1 MELIRRNIHMD
12 RVKTEAVMQFTAEE
26 DVNVSDSKPD
36 VNAINLERGEVILE
50 EIRPTA
56 GQVFVKGYLGYTI
69 LYHTLDGG
77 SRLVVLE
84 GRLPFS
90 ETMNVNGVTASDA
103 VTVTGELQDLS
114 IHMINSRK
122 LSIQS
127 LITLTASVEELYD
140 EEAPVGVHGEER
152 VEYHKVPM
160 NVAQIV
166 ISKHDIFRWKKELDM
181 PAGYPNISEILWND
195 VSLRDMQ
202 IRPSDEKLL
211 LTGEVQ
217 VFLLYEGEGEN
228 KPVLA
233 YETVIPI
240 SGTIDCHGCREGM
253 ISDIHWAVGQKDVAV
268 RPDLDGEERCVGIEL
283 VLEFGMKVYED
294 EKLEVISDLYGVSD
308 EVTSRYYDAT
318 LRQLLT
324 RVTGKSK
331 VADKIKVKSGN
342 VLQLLHSEGEV
353 LQEQQTVVPNG
364 ILLRGFLKLKVMY
377 ITGTDDMPYGSTVEM
392 IPYEYTLEV
401 PGITTEDKYSVQG
414 EVEQLQVSML
424 DGEEMDV
431 KAVLGFSTIVFKT
444 IPARLLNT
452 VEITALSPEKE
463 NRLPGIAFYVVK
475 EGDNLW
481 NIGKRYYISVDK
493 LKELNA
499 LESDELQI
507 GQKLL
512 IVRG

>member
-1 MELIRRNIHMD
+1 
-12 RVKTEAVMQFTAEE
+12 
-26 DVNVSDSKPD
+26 
-36 VNAINLERGEVILE
+36 
-50 EIRPTA
+50 
-56 GQVFVKGYLGYTI
+56 
-69 LYHTLDGG
+69 
-77 SRLVVLE
+77 
-84 GRLPFS
+84 
-90 ETMNVNGVTASDA
+90 
-103 VTVTGELQDLS
+103 
-114 IHMINSRK
+114 
-122 LSIQS
+122 
-127 LITLTASVEELYD
+127 
-140 EEAPVGVHGEER
+140 
-152 VEYHKVPM
+152 
-160 NVAQIV
+160 
-166 ISKHDIFRWKKELDM
+166 
-181 PAGYPNISEILWND
+181 
-195 VSLRDMQ
+195 
-202 IRPSDEKLL
+202 
-211 LTGEVQ
+211 
-217 VFLLYEGEGEN
+217 
-228 KPVLA
+228 
-233 YETVIPI
+233 
-240 SGTIDCHGCREGM
+240 
-253 ISDIHWAVGQKDVAV
+253 
-268 RPDLDGEERCVGIEL
+268 
-283 VLEFGMKVYED
+283 MKVYED

-499 LESDELQI
+499 LENDELQI

>member
-1 MELIRRNIHMD
+1 MEVFFVELIRRNIHMD

-26 DVNVSDSKPD
+26 DVNVPDSKPD

-90 ETMNVNGVTASDA
+90 ENMNVNGVTASDA

-211 LTGEVQ
+211 L
-217 VFLLYEGEGEN
+217 
-228 KPVLA
+228 
-233 YETVIPI
+233 
-240 SGTIDCHGCREGM
+240 
-253 ISDIHWAVGQKDVAV
+253 
-268 RPDLDGEERCVGIEL
+268 
-283 VLEFGMKVYED
+283 
-294 EKLEVISDLYGVSD
+294 
-308 EVTSRYYDAT
+308 
-318 LRQLLT
+318 
-324 RVTGKSK
+324 
-331 VADKIKVKSGN
+331 
-342 VLQLLHSEGEV
+342 
-353 LQEQQTVVPNG
+353 
-364 ILLRGFLKLKVMY
+364 
-377 ITGTDDMPYGSTVEM
+377 
-392 IPYEYTLEV
+392 
-401 PGITTEDKYSVQG
+401 
-414 EVEQLQVSML
+414 
-424 DGEEMDV
+424 
-431 KAVLGFSTIVFKT
+431 
-444 IPARLLNT
+444 
-452 VEITALSPEKE
+452 
-463 NRLPGIAFYVVK
+463 
-475 EGDNLW
+475 
-481 NIGKRYYISVDK
+481 
-493 LKELNA
+493 
-499 LESDELQI
+499 
-507 GQKLL
+507 
-512 IVRG
+512 